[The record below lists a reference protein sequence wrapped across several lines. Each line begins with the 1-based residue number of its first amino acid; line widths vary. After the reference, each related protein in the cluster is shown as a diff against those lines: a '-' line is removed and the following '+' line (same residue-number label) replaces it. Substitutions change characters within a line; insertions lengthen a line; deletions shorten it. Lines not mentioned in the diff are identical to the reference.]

1 MDENLLKTKYCHG
14 AVKKKKKKLC
24 PNSFHE
30 SKNLNRLKAF
40 IKENH
45 WSESQKLQKLVSR

>member
-1 MDENLLKTKYCHG
+1 MDENLLKAKYCHG
-14 AVKKKKKKLC
+14 AVKKKKLC

-30 SKNLNRLKAF
+30 SQNLNRLKAF

-45 WSESQKLQKLVSR
+45 

>member
-1 MDENLLKTKYCHG
+1 MDENLLKAKYCHG
-14 AVKKKKKKLC
+14 AVKKKKLC

-30 SKNLNRLKAF
+30 SQNLNRLKAF

-45 WSESQKLQKLVSR
+45 WSESQELQKLVSI